1 MTQCVATPTRFS
13 EDMTSFSTLDL
24 LATNRPDIVENVV
37 VSDPISDHCCVI
49 ADLRLATPNSKR
61 AIFYRPD
68 YERTDWPTLC
78 SRLNSLPLL
87 ESIQGTQ
94 NIEAAW
100 QVWHNLVWTC
110 VANNVPFRTCNYH
123 SWAQKKMGDAF
134 LAQALPQKTTPLPRS
149 PPIDNLQNYCLGSSR
164 GKSRLLRW
172 LSRWL
177 HSHLHRENDWRLH
190 SSSVFPSEVVA
201 VCTRL
206 VVVFV
211 SLFSSLL

>member
-49 ADLRLATPNSKR
+49 ADLRLATPNSKHT
-61 AIFYRPD
+61 ILYKPD

-110 VANNVPFRTCNYH
+110 VANNVP
-123 SWAQKKMGDAF
+123 SAQLPFVGTEKKWVTPF
-134 LAQALPQKTTPLPRS
+134 LRKLSRQKTTPLPRS
-149 PPIDNLQNYCLGSSR
+149 PPITNSRRLGSLQ
-164 GKSRLLRW
+164 K
-172 LSRWL
+172 
-177 HSHLHRENDWRLH
+177 
-190 SSSVFPSEVVA
+190 
-201 VCTRL
+201 T
-206 VVVFV
+206 
-211 SLFSSLL
+211 